1 MLNDIS
7 PPKDVLYLTPIIKA
21 IEAEKA
27 EREDLDVMVPKK
39 PATPN

>member
-1 MLNDIS
+1 MMLL
-7 PPKDVLYLTPIIKA
+7 KDELYLTPLIKE

-39 PATPN
+39 PTASS